1 MRRKNAAEQAEQD
14 EPAVSNRPTANLG
27 GFETQATEVLKAL
40 QAAIRSA
47 IVALPEPITRSIDL
61 QRMLNLDTKL
71 AWQLYKFSESESV
84 FGNSVM
90 LPGILPL
97 ERFLTAA
104 GKNGVPQSML
114 NQVRKHF
121 DEFEQFV
128 AARAGSRA
136 SFNSMVGAGNQDAR
150 AVDLYHR
157 KAVFRAAAHFQGVQT
172 DTHCITQI
180 LHPSMKVPGKWDLA
194 TLSYKIGVHR
204 LRPDVRVKLASI
216 HKNAPGADLNGKDGS
231 GSWSE
236 PLCKGPDN
244 QNSGDQNSGDQNR
257 GDPNHCDQNHGDEH
271 AIATL
276 LSDFCSNG
284 SAEMILTHDHQDTL
298 TVELA
303 ASGIGKKASTDW
315 AFGVV
320 ERAVD
325 LQPRQAESV
334 PFFVNIASAV
344 QTLVLDFIFCD
355 TLFCDAG
362 HVEPA
367 TTVNVYVGF
376 GSDATGVPENDRKL
390 ALTEKVQFLGNDIDS
405 LRDPLAPRL
414 PEMVSYA
421 CANLGWNPRQMKVYR
436 CRVEYPFLGSH
447 IHVKFDFH
455 PPG

>member
-1 MRRKNAAEQAEQD
+1 MRRKNAVESTESA
-14 EPAVSNRPTANLG
+14 EPAKQAMSRRPAVNPG

-40 QAAIRSA
+40 QHAIRSA
-47 IVALPEPITRSIDL
+47 IAALPETISRSTDL
-61 QRMLNLDTKL
+61 QKLLQLDTKL

-104 GKNGVPQSML
+104 GKNGVRPSLL
-114 NQVRKHF
+114 NQVRKRF

-128 AARAGSRA
+128 AAVAGSRA
-136 SFNSMVGAGNQDAR
+136 SFNSMVGAGNHDAR
-150 AVDLYHR
+150 AIDLFHR

-172 DTHCITQI
+172 DIQCITQI
-180 LHPSMKVPGKWDLA
+180 LHPSVTVPRKWDLA

-216 HKNAPGADLNGKDGS
+216 HKNAPGAGPNGKAGS

-236 PLCKGPDN
+236 PLSKTP
-244 QNSGDQNSGDQNR
+244 GDQKHR
-257 GDPNHCDQNHGDEH
+257 DEH

-284 SAEMILTHDHQDTL
+284 SAEMILTHDHEDTL

-303 ASGIGKKASTDW
+303 ASGIGKKACTDW

-320 ERAVD
+320 ERGVD
-325 LQPRQAESV
+325 IRPNQAQPL
-334 PFFVNIASAV
+334 PFYVNIASAV
-344 QTLVLDFIFCD
+344 QTLLLDFIFYD
-355 TLFCDAG
+355 NSDGEGNTQASP
-362 HVEPA
+362 VEPTA
-367 TTVNVYVGF
+367 TVDVYVGF
-376 GSDATGVPENDRKL
+376 GSDSAGSPDSDRKL
-390 ALTEKVQFLGNDIDS
+390 ALTEKVGCVGRGLEA
-405 LRDPLAPRL
+405 LREPAAPRL
-414 PEMVSYA
+414 PEMVAHA
-421 CANLGWNPRQMKVYR
+421 CGKLGWNPARLKVYR

-447 IHVKFDFH
+447 LIVKFNFH
-455 PPG
+455 ATKYA